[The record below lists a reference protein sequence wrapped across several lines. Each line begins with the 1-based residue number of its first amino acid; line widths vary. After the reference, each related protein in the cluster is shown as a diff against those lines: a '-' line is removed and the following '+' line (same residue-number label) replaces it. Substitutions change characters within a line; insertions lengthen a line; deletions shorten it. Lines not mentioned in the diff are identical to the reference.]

1 MNKEALL
8 NTERPKMPLEKY
20 EDNKTPEALSK
31 VGTSSTPQPLSPFG
45 KTAATQ
51 EKVEEVL
58 IVKWVDFT
66 TKYGLGYQLSN
77 GCFGVLFNDSTKI
90 ILDRDG
96 LSFDYIKRPSSQD
109 LQNHDEKK
117 PAQEHVTTY
126 KLTDYPKDI
135 QKKVTLLQHFR
146 SYLDGKN
153 TKENSKPLS
162 PKSPTK

>member
-8 NTERPKMPLEKY
+8 QTERPKMPLEKC
-20 EDNKTPEALSK
+20 EDNKTPEAISK
-31 VGTSSTPQPLSPFG
+31 VGVSSTPQTLSPFC
-45 KTAATQ
+45 KSTPQ

-109 LQNHDEKK
+109 L
-117 PAQEHVTTY
+117 
-126 KLTDYPKDI
+126 
-135 QKKVTLLQHFR
+135 
-146 SYLDGKN
+146 
-153 TKENSKPLS
+153 
-162 PKSPTK
+162 